1 MEKHDFSADDFTT
14 PGFKNSFREI
24 WKRIVEDARLDMVA
38 GNWDTLERRHR
49 LLFVNLLWSLFYY
62 YRERMMIVV
71 IHQLAILYFQHRP
84 LKNVRVDVVGKKC
97 KKKGKEE
104 EGGVDK
110 QLKI

>member
-1 MEKHDFSADDFTT
+1 
-14 PGFKNSFREI
+14 
-24 WKRIVEDARLDMVA
+24 
-38 GNWDTLERRHR
+38 
-49 LLFVNLLWSLFYY
+49 
-62 YRERMMIVV
+62 MMIVV
-71 IHQLAILYFQHRP
+71 IHHLAILYFQHRP